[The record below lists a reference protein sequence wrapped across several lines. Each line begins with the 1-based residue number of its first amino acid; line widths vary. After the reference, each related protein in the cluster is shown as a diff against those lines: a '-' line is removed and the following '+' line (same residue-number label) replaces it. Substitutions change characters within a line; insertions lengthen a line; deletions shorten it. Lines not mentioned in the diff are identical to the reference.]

1 MTEKQIKNLMD
12 KLECSR
18 EEAIEI
24 LKEDEQID
32 RMSMKEVSAD
42 LTEEQKKAV
51 KANSKAGFKKRAPVK
66 RERKIDPDKLNLIQV
81 IENALQ
87 AVADSLQP
95 RKNET
100 DLHFEFNGNHY
111 TVKLTKH
118 RPPKT
123 QGVFSAL
130 AC

>member
-66 RERKIDPDKLNLIQV
+66 RERKIDPDKLSLIQV

-123 QGVFSAL
+123 
-130 AC
+130 